1 MKINEEEK
9 KIECAPESLY
19 EALVRSTDDFVY
31 FCDWKKGE
39 FHYPREMVHL
49 FGLPGEV
56 VREPLRYWKEI
67 IHPDDWMYFYQSNIE
82 IGEKGKDSH
91 SVEFRARMVQGE
103 YIWMRCRGNLIRD
116 CEGNPEL
123 FAGIIQRMGRQ
134 NKIDPVTQLFNF
146 QEFLNTIRT
155 YISTKQVEHFGIM
168 ILDIDNFRLI
178 NEMYSREMGDN
189 VLRTVSRFIQAML
202 PENAA
207 LYRLDKDRMG
217 ILAGYVTKCEM
228 LDLYQRI
235 QKMLLQITEWRAYGF
250 KVEVSA
256 GCSGYPQDGCM
267 VNELLQYAEYALLD
281 AKKKGKNTISFFNES
296 MLRQKKRSL
305 ELIRMLRTAIDQ
317 DFQGFYLLYQ
327 PQIDGKGEQIKG
339 VEALARF
346 QDEEGVPVAVT
357 EFLPILE
364 EHGMIVPF
372 GKWVAR
378 TAMQNGKKWLVRNPD
393 FKVSI
398 NASALQLMQADFASD
413 ILRIAEEEGFPYK
426 NLIVELTESCAV
438 ENLNIFMDN
447 FLHLRQMGVHVAMDD
462 FGTGY
467 SSLQM
472 LKDTPVDVVKIDRS
486 FVAEIGSSEFHKTF
500 ISFVVSICHTVGI
513 QVCLEGVETQEEF
526 DLVKNMQLDYIQGYF
541 FGRPMEKEKIT
552 EIMQ

>member
-1 MKINEEEK
+1 
-9 KIECAPESLY
+9 
-19 EALVRSTDDFVY
+19 
-31 FCDWKKGE
+31 
-39 FHYPREMVHL
+39 
-49 FGLPGEV
+49 
-56 VREPLRYWKEI
+56 
-67 IHPDDWMYFYQSNIE
+67 
-82 IGEKGKDSH
+82 
-91 SVEFRARMVQGE
+91 
-103 YIWMRCRGNLIRD
+103 
-116 CEGNPEL
+116 
-123 FAGIIQRMGRQ
+123 
-134 NKIDPVTQLFNF
+134 
-146 QEFLNTIRT
+146 
-155 YISTKQVEHFGIM
+155 M

-189 VLRTVSRFIQAML
+189 VFRTVSRFIQAML

-228 LDLYQRI
+228 WDLYQRI

-267 VNELLQYAEYALLD
+267 VNELLQYAEYA
-281 AKKKGKNTISFFNES
+281 
-296 MLRQKKRSL
+296 
-305 ELIRMLRTAIDQ
+305 
-317 DFQGFYLLYQ
+317 LLYQ

-552 EIMQ
+552 EILQ